1 MARELQA
8 CGGGPLQGGRQAWW
22 VPPVGLGAC
31 TNSPSTA
38 GLQLP
43 QPTHATC
50 LSCLLPDVW
59 PLPPPLA
66 QNPEAADKLA
76 KIQRDLDE
84 TKIILHKTI
93 ESVLDRGEKL
103 DQVGG
108 GGTRLPGPPWETRM
122 PAAGGRVGV
131 LCWWARCLLLTAH
144 GHIHADAWLA

>member
-1 MARELQA
+1 MGASRWVGCLHKF
-8 CGGGPLQGGRQAWW
+8 PLHRRIA
-22 VPPVGLGAC
+22 A
-31 TNSPSTA
+31 T
-38 GLQLP
+38 
-43 QPTHATC
+43 PTH
-50 LSCLLPDVW
+50 SCNLLVLPASRRVA
-59 PLPPPLA
+59 PPPPLA